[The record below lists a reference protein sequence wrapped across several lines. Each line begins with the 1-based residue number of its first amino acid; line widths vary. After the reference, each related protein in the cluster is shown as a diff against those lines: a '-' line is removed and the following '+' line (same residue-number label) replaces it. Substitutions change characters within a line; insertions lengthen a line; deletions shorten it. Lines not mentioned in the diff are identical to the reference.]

1 MKKSLLAAVGAIAA
15 MSGTAHADDW
25 SGLYVGGS
33 IGSATRETEWIDV
46 DGDWENPGDVAA
58 DDEGDATS
66 LGAHLGYNWQM
77 GNWVVGAQGG
87 VTFADTSE
95 TTFEQGD
102 VDVDNSLSFIAD
114 LRANAG
120 YSFGAILPYVTVGVS
135 YSNLEHSWLEI
146 DDTQDS
152 WQDFGNETALLYGL
166 GVQYAFS
173 PNWSAGAEYLVRD
186 FDSEVSTNPLN
197 YRMDVETDVESFQF
211 TLNYRIG

>member
-1 MKKSLLAAVGAIAA
+1 
-15 MSGTAHADDW
+15 
-25 SGLYVGGS
+25 
-33 IGSATRETEWIDV
+33 
-46 DGDWENPGDVAA
+46 
-58 DDEGDATS
+58 
-66 LGAHLGYNWQM
+66 
-77 GNWVVGAQGG
+77 
-87 VTFADTSE
+87 
-95 TTFEQGD
+95 
-102 VDVDNSLSFIAD
+102 
-114 LRANAG
+114 
-120 YSFGAILPYVTVGVS
+120 VS